1 MYTEATSSCMS
12 TARTSVAV
20 DSRKRS
26 PTANERDSRRH
37 AHRRRLNA
45 QPSLKCVR
53 RLISRKDHRQPRDAH
68 GTTARP
74 QRAHRWS
81 AERHTLSRTERQLAL
96 TARHAQHAT
105 FMIHRRHQWLYPFPS
120 ERFHVLLNSLFK
132 VLCNFPSRYLF
143 AIGLTV
149 MFSLRWGLPP
159 ASSCTPKQPDSP
171 STTTNAP
178 RTRTGLAPSPVCSPS
193 QGSLGHPTTLDYA
206 LFTPHV
212 RATRRRGIRCWAPPV
227 SLAVTQGILVSLFSS
242 A

>member
-1 MYTEATSSCMS
+1 MLTT
-12 TARTSVAV
+12 RTSVAV

-26 PTANERDSRRH
+26 PTADKRDGRRH

-53 RLISRKDHRQPRDAH
+53 RLTSREGHRQRRAAH

-74 QRAHRWS
+74 RRAHRWS
-81 AERHTLSRTERQLAL
+81 AERHTLTRTGRQLAL
-96 TARHAQHAT
+96 AARHTQRAMFT
-105 FMIHRRHQWLYPFPS
+105 IHRRHQWLYPFPS
-120 ERFHVLLNSLFK
+120 EQFHVLLNSLFK

-149 MFSLRWGLPP
+149 VFSLGWSLPP

-171 STTTNAP
+171 SATTSAP
-178 RTRTGLAPSPVCSPS
+178 RARTGLAPSPVCSPS
-193 QGSLGHPTTLDYA
+193 QGSLGLATTLDCA

-212 RATRRRGIRCWAPPV
+212 RATRRRGIRRWAPPV
-227 SLAVTQGILVSLFSS
+227 SLAVTRGILVSLSSS